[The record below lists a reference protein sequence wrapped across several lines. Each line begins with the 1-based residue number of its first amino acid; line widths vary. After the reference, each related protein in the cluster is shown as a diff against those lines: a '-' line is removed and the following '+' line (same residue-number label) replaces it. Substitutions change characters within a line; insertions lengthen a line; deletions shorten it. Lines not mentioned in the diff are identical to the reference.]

1 MKHGLFQR
9 SVSLLLALVMILGNV
24 PMNALAAEGE
34 ETTAP
39 ACEHSY
45 DAVTTDATCSQDGS
59 VVYTCA
65 CGDTYTET
73 IPATGEHAW
82 GDWTVTAEATYE
94 AAGLETRACGC
105 GATEEREIP
114 QLVAAHEHAWGDWT
128 VAAEATYEAA
138 GLETRTCECGETEN
152 REIPQLVK
160 VKAELSGNT
169 RKLYFLNTEAW
180 EEVHVFWSFEEEDFE
195 DVAFPGVTMEADE
208 DLENVFVVEL
218 PVEADAV
225 TFNDGVEVTEELKT
239 YERENGIE
247 AIHFFAAELSAE
259 LDYFSAA
266 EQVEDE
272 NNATEWLSYEDVLAA
287 WEAEIAEV
295 QTMIDALPTAFA
307 TQEEVDAFWTSTE
320 ALDAAIEALTEA
332 QQEKLDQSNYDAAI
346 DAAAAFVNPE
356 FEDATTLALSVA
368 VGGTATL
375 EKKDTSTVEYT
386 ELYNDSIATPSYWG
400 EGAIRYRVK
409 DSESWNKLTAASPKN
424 INLEHGVT
432 YEVQER
438 YTRVISEKFSDSY
451 YVTFKEYHNVTASM
465 DTSANAEGAGKVT
478 APGKVY
484 HNEQATIAVTDVDGY
499 KAELYNGD
507 VLATTLSD
515 EAGWTYTIAK
525 TDASAD
531 YTVKYVSEAAT
542 EYSASVTVV
551 NKDNAA
557 GEWGTASLNVDKG
570 IAGAQLVLTVE
581 PTAGSNSVKYTYEVA
596 VANGSYDASTG
607 KVAIE
612 GTGDVAI
619 TVTFSKDELK
629 ATGNDAVKFN
639 GYYADATA
647 LSNEQLA
654 QLKADILA
662 ALGVQHNGADV
673 AEATIE
679 YYPYAIVEGTLDLLG
694 NTGYT
699 SDLVALNGQAKDDYD
714 GWTGSV
720 FYQNFG
726 ERGLGED
733 NKEKVRIT
741 VGSLYIDAEIVLTE
755 SRSAM
760 NAIALSETSFT
771 VNDLDALKA
780 AVAAKVT
787 VNGAAVTGATVEL
800 IGAEALTTEA
810 KTYSAKITVPATAE
824 YLESE
829 KTMDVQAMVAT
840 YTVTWN
846 VDGAKTTKS
855 YAYGAAVEVPAAPE
869 KEGYTFK
876 EWTPAVNTTM
886 GGESVEYT
894 AVWQINTHK
903 VTWNVEG
910 EKTEVTCEYGATI
923 AAPENPTKDGHTFQ
937 GWNGYTA
944 GMSMPD
950 KDVEFTASFTIN
962 NYDITFISHDYPNGM
977 KLSVMYNVVPTN
989 HKDYQIPADYV
1000 AGDLYYVFDKWEPA
1014 VAPATANATY
1024 RAVYTN
1030 DAIFKVT
1037 FDVNGG
1043 VLTEENIARV
1053 RDGETVA
1060 AKEATREGYRFD
1072 GWYQG
1077 EAAYDFTALVT
1088 EDITLTAKWVKLV
1101 TVSFDVEGIEEQ
1113 TFDINGK
1120 AVKPADPAKDQAIF
1134 GGWYLGETEY
1144 DFATPVAENI
1154 TLNAQWIA
1162 DTNSNKVPDADET
1175 IQVTI
1180 VGNGAVNGKTESF
1193 TAVYDS
1199 VKEEKYALNI
1209 VPAME
1214 NGVSKSYVSSVQ
1226 ICGEEQTLTYHADYS
1241 VALAADKEKNEV
1253 LVTFADAGF
1262 TYDEDGE
1269 MRFYVG
1275 MEDPKYEALYNAVI
1289 TAPEYNETAVKSVK
1303 YLARPA
1309 ANYQMQVPVLFQ
1321 YTVPVFNYTIKIGGN
1336 VVDIDLDDAWLDVGE
1351 SFKTLTPEELQKQY
1365 DTEIQKIKDKIAG
1378 IDLSD
1383 WSNLEEKF
1391 KSISE
1396 ELTTLT
1402 NTIKNEAQYLGYHQF
1417 GASGLVDENG
1427 NAQEKLQ
1434 VIYENEA
1441 MRLVDENVYVTLVD
1455 DRMATVLTG
1464 GNVTVEYD
1472 EYTNADLLAAI
1483 QLTTEEGAA
1492 VDGAID
1498 IAVDMSGKAVGTYTY
1513 TVTYAGSW
1521 DYKPATATF
1530 TLTVI
1535 KAPSSTDIVN
1545 QTVTYGSAYSAA
1557 PVITNKHGQTI
1568 DLDAI
1573 EFFLGLDVADMDVDG
1588 DGVKGLEG
1596 RMQLIPT
1603 KDLQTIL
1610 AMVGLEEGAELNINQ
1625 LISALTNTGLLEQWG
1640 VSSEMVEA
1648 LKRVLDSINGVVE
1661 TNNLMITIGGT
1672 YPTDIG
1678 AYLHGAVTMDANY
1691 ETSFDVGY
1699 LIIKPDA
1706 QRAYLN
1712 WNYTDSNGI
1721 FTQQLLTSENL
1732 GASAYDDAA
1741 FTLRNETATAQ
1752 VQNLFLGF
1760 NENGEVILELFAQNS
1775 DPNAIAQALGNGGY
1789 TQVAFVAELGN
1800 ELYYAVPIARAFA
1813 IIPGVTKLDI
1823 IVDGQPS
1830 ADLYKTVFDNAPVDV
1845 TVNGDVPEGSQVK
1858 VHYYGIEANTHTYD
1872 SDVAPTHTGAY
1883 AVTAT
1888 LLARDGETGE
1898 LTTVGLDVAT
1908 IVIQPTE
1915 SAITMKEL
1923 QTVVFDGD
1931 YHNVA
1936 DTMEIAASSNVENLK
1951 PDTTV
1956 ITASIATDGS
1966 FSENGWAAVQGTVN
1980 VDFPRWMDEL
1990 IGKYAPSV
1998 KDGITLS
2005 ELEAKLLNKLPTIT
2019 DKLEE
2024 LGATNEMVNSTK
2036 NLLTNVS
2043 SLLEEM
2049 PADAVL
2055 SFKDDYEVLA
2065 VGTYA
2070 VAAVV
2075 TDSDH
2080 IPSVDAGLLV
2090 IVPDADQVFLDWD
2103 YHDENNIW
2111 SRELLS
2117 NVSINATAFNDK
2129 AFTEPNAQATAK
2141 ITYQFIGLDQDAGL
2155 KIYTDPAQLPNG
2167 IYTQIAYIELEVDSQ
2182 IVLSDIITR
2191 TIVIVP
2197 NMPELQIVDSRGAA
2211 QDKFEFTFDNE
2222 PVELYVNQN
2231 GTRIENEI
2239 RYIGLQTNGV
2249 EYDSTVAP
2257 VHAGAYAAIT
2267 VLKTQ
2272 ENVGMDVAL
2281 VTIAPAKSDIS
2292 VTGGTVAY
2300 NGKKQTATVKAE
2312 SPNSTVTS
2320 PDYTLISGTVDIS
2333 AGVQNVG
2340 LESLCGDV
2348 NIDLP
2353 NWLDDVLAETEFN
2366 RVDADVASVAKF
2378 ISTYRNDLL
2387 KLIPDQMLES
2397 AGLSTETVE
2406 AIMQKLNGGID
2417 ELLKV
2422 LDKLP
2427 DNVHL
2432 TFESNKGYTE
2442 LGSYFYYGI
2451 VTDSDHIPAAD
2462 TGLLV
2467 IVPAT
2472 ITADDVEVTS
2482 QHVYNGKE
2490 QTVTVEIK
2498 VGDKILEA
2506 GRDYEVTG
2514 NTATNAGEYVMTVIG
2529 KGNYAGELSV
2539 EWSIEKAPVEVT
2551 LSDMTKTYGDG
2562 DPTLTYT
2569 VKGLTDGDS
2578 AANLNIAATRK
2589 PGENVGTYVITATAE
2604 NANYNITIING
2615 TFTITKANAMVADA
2629 PAVKELTYTGEDQ
2642 LLVDAGRSNDGKL
2655 MYSLDQNGEYTENI
2669 PTGKDANEYTVWY
2682 YVAGD
2687 ANHEDSAKQSVKVII
2702 KSKSITDVA
2711 VSLDGKPTFNGTAY
2725 VQNVIVKDGE
2735 YVLNLN
2741 DYEIIGNTA
2750 TGAGKY
2756 TLTVKGK
2763 GNYAG
2768 EVKIEWSFG
2777 DGYPI
2782 YFQSGDANGM
2792 IHAETTVFVDDVAY
2806 VLDENCV
2813 AWAADKNRELAIGY
2827 VYKNSGNHI
2836 TDYAHSDT
2844 TKNMYIWDLQWN
2856 EETKS
2861 YKADRVEEL
2870 DNLLSFA
2877 GGSIWLGSDGVNGI
2891 RTYYSTTADTEAV
2904 KGAFR
2909 NLGYEVVTHGIVVGW
2924 ADKLNGSEPVPNG
2937 NNSASGH
2944 AVGNGTF
2951 YDEIYPA
2958 ADKYITP
2965 DLRARFYVE
2974 LKNIETSESKIIY
2987 SGSVERSIGYIAYQ
3001 NIGRVD
3007 AQYQPYVK
3015 AILDKAAAAGYTY
3028 GNY

>member
-1 MKHGLFQR
+1 MKHGMFQR

-195 DVAFPGVTMEADE
+195 DVAFPGVKMEADE

-346 DAAAAFVNPE
+346 DAAAAFTNPE
-356 FEDATTLALSVA
+356 FENATAWATKNLPLQDGKISYYDLLVTHGGASVKDALDTFRYMKPDGTYSQDFNATAILSTDEITLTAGEYIVQKKPFKFFGSANWENLNTLNVSIFHRVTVDVSNDQPIEGSGVKLNDQLKGDGEYIDVAPGANVTIEAVPVGDFIVTVTPEVINNIAESVVVRVIYGEPLKVTGDRKLKLNGYVAKNGLIDDYTARLENLKSNIVKAVRGEDATP
-368 VGGTATL
+368 
-375 EKKDTSTVEYT
+375 D
-386 ELYNDSIATPSYWG
+386 
-400 EGAIRYRVK
+400 
-409 DSESWNKLTAASPKN
+409 
-424 INLEHGVT
+424 
-432 YEVQER
+432 
-438 YTRVISEKFSDSY
+438 
-451 YVTFKEYHNVTASM
+451 
-465 DTSANAEGAGKVT
+465 
-478 APGKVY
+478 
-484 HNEQATIAVTDVDGY
+484 
-499 KAELYNGD
+499 
-507 VLATTLSD
+507 
-515 EAGWTYTIAK
+515 
-525 TDASAD
+525 D
-531 YTVKYVSEAAT
+531 YTVYAFVDPWTGVK
-542 EYSASVTVV
+542 EYYDVEGREIQYNPTLISVPTVGETGELQV
-551 NKDNAA
+551 KVVENA
-557 GEWGTASLNVDKG
+557 
-570 IAGAQLVLTVE
+570 
-581 PTAGSNSVKYTYEVA
+581 
-596 VANGSYDASTG
+596 TG
-607 KVAIE
+607 KIAFVNLE
-612 GTGDVAI
+612 TSEVRG
-619 TVTFSKDELK
+619 
-629 ATGNDAVKFN
+629 
-639 GYYADATA
+639 YADMN
-647 LSNEQLA
+647 LSQSDYNENTL
-654 QLKADILA
+654 
-662 ALGVQHNGADV
+662 ADV
-673 AEATIE
+673 I
-679 YYPYAIVEGTLDLLG
+679 
-694 NTGYT
+694 
-699 SDLVALNGQAKDDYD
+699 AKI
-714 GWTGSV
+714 
-720 FYQNFG
+720 
-726 ERGLGED
+726 
-733 NKEKVRIT
+733 KEKVEFA
-741 VGSLYIDAEIVLTE
+741 GQ
-755 SRSAM
+755 
-760 NAIALSETSFT
+760 
-771 VNDLDALKA
+771 
-780 AVAAKVT
+780 AVDVS
-787 VNGAAVTGATVEL
+787 VEL
-800 IGAEALTTEA
+800 DHNTALTTTKQNYTA
-810 KTYSAKITVPATAE
+810 TVYVANSKA
-824 YLESE
+824 YLETIETFNITADIS
-829 KTMDVQAMVAT
+829 T

-846 VDGAKTTKS
+846 VDGVKNEET
-855 YAYGAAVEVPAAPE
+855 YEYGATINTPDAPEKEGHTFKKWTPDVSTTMGGDNVEYTAVWEVNTHTVTWIVDGVETEETYEYGTTIKTPADPE
-869 KEGYTFK
+869 KEGYTFTGWSEFPTAMPDEDVEITASFK
-876 EWTPAVNTTM
+876 INQYKVIWEYKVVENGAVVTKTYEETLDYGSKITAYEVDRYYGVEEN
-886 GGESVEYT
+886 GESIRYYFMGWGLGSNPTVPANDVKYT
-894 AVWQINTHK
+894 ASYAPITVYEVKFDANGGSS
-903 VTWNVEG
+903 VESQYI
-910 EKTEVTCEYGATI
+910 EETELATK
-923 AAPENPTKDGHTFQ
+923 PENPT
-937 GWNGYTA
+937 
-944 GMSMPD
+944 
-950 KDVEFTASFTIN
+950 
-962 NYDITFISHDYPNGM
+962 
-977 KLSVMYNVVPTN
+977 
-989 HKDYQIPADYV
+989 
-1000 AGDLYYVFDKWEPA
+1000 
-1014 VAPATANATY
+1014 
-1024 RAVYTN
+1024 
-1030 DAIFKVT
+1030 
-1037 FDVNGG
+1037 
-1043 VLTEENIARV
+1043 
-1053 RDGETVA
+1053 
-1060 AKEATREGYRFD
+1060 RESYRFD
-1072 GWYQG
+1072 GWFDADGKVFNFENTQ
-1077 EAAYDFTALVT
+1077 VRS
-1088 EDITLTAKWVKLV
+1088 DITLTAKWVKLV
-1101 TVSFDVEGIEEQ
+1101 AVSFDVEGIPAQ
-1113 TFDINGK
+1113 TFDINGF
-1120 AVKPADPAKDQAIF
+1120 ATKPADPTKDQSIF

-1144 DFATPVAENI
+1144 DFATPVTEDISLTAK
-1154 TLNAQWIA
+1154 WI
-1162 DTNSNKVPDADET
+1162 DDVNSNKVPDADET

-1214 NGVSKSYVSSVQ
+1214 NGVSKSYVSSVK
-1226 ICGEEQTLTYHADYS
+1226 ICDVEQTLTYNADYS

-1351 SFKTLTPEELQKQY
+1351 SFETMTPEELQKQY

-1610 AMVGLEEGAELNINQ
+1610 AMVGLEEGAELNISD
-1625 LISALTNTGLLEQWG
+1625 LINALTNTGLLEQWG

-1661 TNNLMITIGGT
+1661 TNNLMITVGGT

-1760 NENGEVILELFAQNS
+1760 DENGEVILELFAQNS

-1789 TQVAFVAELGN
+1789 TQLAFVAEFGN
-1800 ELYYAVPIARAFA
+1800 EMYYAVPIARAFA

-1845 TVNGDVPEGSQVK
+1845 TVSGEIPEGSQVK
-1858 VHYYGIEANTHTYD
+1858 LHYYGIEANTHTYD

-1915 SAITMKEL
+1915 SAITTKEL

-1966 FSENGWAAVQGTVN
+1966 FSENGWAAAQGTVN

-1990 IGKYAPSV
+1990 IAKYAPSV

-2211 QDKFEFTFDNE
+2211 QDKFEFTFDNA
-2222 PVELYVNQN
+2222 PVELYVKQN
-2231 GTRIENEI
+2231 GQTIENQI

-2249 EYDSTVAP
+2249 EYDSTVPP

-2353 NWLDDVLAETEFN
+2353 NWLDNVLAKTEFN
-2366 RVDADVASVAKF
+2366 QVDADVASVAKF

-2387 KLIPDQMLES
+2387 KLIPEQMLES
-2397 AGLSTETVE
+2397 TGMSNETVE
-2406 AIMQKLNGGID
+2406 AIIQKLNGGID

-2427 DNVHL
+2427 DDVHL

-2467 IVPAT
+2467 IEPAA
-2472 ITADDVEVTS
+2472 ISDDDVEVTFKP
-2482 QHVYNGKE
+2482 VYNGKE
-2490 QTVTVEIK
+2490 QTVTVVVK
-2498 VGDKILEA
+2498 VGEKLLEE
-2506 GRDYEVTG
+2506 GKDYEVTD
-2514 NTATNAGEYVMTVIG
+2514 NAAINAGKYTLTVTG
-2529 KGNYAGELSV
+2529 KGNYTGKVTA
-2539 EWSIEKAPVEVT
+2539 EWAIEKASVTVT
-2551 LSDMTKTYGDG
+2551 LNDKTKTYGEKDT
-2562 DPTLTYT
+2562 DLTYT
-2569 VKGLTDGDS
+2569 VNGLAVGDF
-2578 AANLNIAATRK
+2578 AADLNIQATRK
-2589 PGENVGTYVITATAE
+2589 PGENVGEYAITATAK
-2604 NANYNITIING
+2604 NANYNITIIDG
-2615 TFTITKANAMVADA
+2615 TLTIEKADATVTINNASKVYGEEDPKFTATITGLKGDDKLNV
-2629 PAVKELTYTGEDQ
+2629 VFSRE
-2642 LLVDAGRSNDGKL
+2642 AG
-2655 MYSLDQNGEYTENI
+2655 Q
-2669 PTGKDANEYTVWY
+2669 
-2682 YVAGD
+2682 
-2687 ANHEDSAKQSVKVII
+2687 
-2702 KSKSITDVA
+2702 DV
-2711 VSLDGKPTFNGTAY
+2711 
-2725 VQNVIVKDGE
+2725 GE
-2735 YVLNLN
+2735 YV
-2741 DYEIIGNTA
+2741 ISA
-2750 TGAGKY
+2750 TIAADDAVAKNYNITIKTGI
-2756 TLTVKGK
+2756 LTITQKD
-2763 GNYAG
+2763 
-2768 EVKIEWSFG
+2768 ITTG

-2782 YFQSGDANGM
+2782 YFQPGDANGM
-2792 IHAETTVFVDDVAY
+2792 IKVGTTVYVDDVAY
-2806 VLDENCV
+2806 ILDENCV

-2827 VYKNSGNHI
+2827 VYKNSGNHT
-2836 TDYAHSDT
+2836 TDHAYSDT

-2909 NLGYEVVTHGIVVGW
+2909 NLGYEVVTHGVVVGW

-2937 NNSASGH
+2937 NNSAAGH
-2944 AVGNGTF
+2944 SAGNGTF

-3015 AILDKAAAAGYTY
+3015 AILDKAAAAGFTY
-3028 GNY
+3028 GG

>member
-1 MKHGLFQR
+1 MKHGMFQR

-114 QLVAAHEHAWGDWT
+114 QLVAAHEHAWGEWT

-272 NNATEWLSYEDVLAA
+272 DNATEWLSYEDVLAA

-295 QTMIDALPTAFA
+295 QTMIDALPTVFA
-307 TQEEVDAFWTSTE
+307 SEAEVDAFWTSTE

-332 QQEKLDQSNYDAAI
+332 QQDKLDQSNYDAAM
-346 DAAAAFVNPE
+346 DAAAAFANPE
-356 FEDATTLALSVA
+356 FDDAGTWAASNPTWDANATNPYIIHVAYGEADDITQGQLWDLLNALANKNSWTVVNGSTGLKGGYKYGEKQLTSIANTTNRNGDAGLSKDTVYTIQYCSKMGGFPLYKETWTTAGSFTVHEAEEAQTVTVDNNSFSVDYIESKGAAAQWSMLREEILKKVGTVKVNGTAVTDNISVQFHYKALGRDEYAELNAENASKYDNTQDKNTFHIGYGTATAAVITVTLNDPRETSSIQAKEGQKAQYYTQMDEQQTKAAIFNAIYDSSTPALSVDDA
-368 VGGTATL
+368 
-375 EKKDTSTVEYT
+375 TVEVYVDYKLGQAWVDVT
-386 ELYNDSIATPSYWG
+386 GEIA
-400 EGAIRYRVK
+400 
-409 DSESWNKLTAASPKN
+409 
-424 INLEHGVT
+424 
-432 YEVQER
+432 
-438 YTRVISEKFSDSY
+438 
-451 YVTFKEYHNVTASM
+451 
-465 DTSANAEGAGKVT
+465 
-478 APGKVY
+478 
-484 HNEQATIAVTDVDGY
+484 GY
-499 KAELYNGD
+499 KALD
-507 VLATTLSD
+507 VLGTTPKARIAFAGNDEYKPATSNEVTVTLED
-515 EAGWTYTIAK
+515 NRKDVTVAK
-525 TDASAD
+525 TAVTVSYQSATILEDMISQIGANYTGVSYLFADGLLANDPVTADALREAAAEAKD
-531 YTVKYVSEAAT
+531 NTLNVTVKLGQG
-542 EYSASVTVV
+542 
-551 NKDNAA
+551 D
-557 GEWGTASLNVDKG
+557 
-570 IAGAQLVLTVE
+570 AQYK
-581 PTAGSNSVKYTYEVA
+581 PC
-596 VANGSYDASTG
+596 
-607 KVAIE
+607 
-612 GTGDVAI
+612 
-619 TVTFSKDELK
+619 
-629 ATGNDAVKFN
+629 
-639 GYYADATA
+639 
-647 LSNEQLA
+647 
-654 QLKADILA
+654 
-662 ALGVQHNGADV
+662 
-673 AEATIE
+673 
-679 YYPYAIVEGTLDLLG
+679 
-694 NTGYT
+694 
-699 SDLVALNGQAKDDYD
+699 
-714 GWTGSV
+714 
-720 FYQNFG
+720 
-726 ERGLGED
+726 
-733 NKEKVRIT
+733 
-741 VGSLYIDAEIVLTE
+741 EI
-755 SRSAM
+755 
-760 NAIALSETSFT
+760 
-771 VNDLDALKA
+771 
-780 AVAAKVT
+780 KVT
-787 VNGAAVTGATVEL
+787 VSFSDAWYTVTWQNEDGTTLDTDDVLLNSTPAYTGETPTKAATAQYTYTHNGWTPAVAAVTGDASYTATFGATVNKYAVTFVDGNGET
-800 IGAEALTTEA
+800 IKEPEYNYGTAANAIAVPTTAA
-810 KTYSAKITVPATAE
+810 KADKVDE
-824 YLESE
+824 NGNV
-829 KTMDVQAMVAT
+829 MAT
-840 YTVTWN
+840 YTFTGWDKEIAEVTGN
-846 VDGAKTTKS
+846 ATYTATFDEIAKEYTIIFKSHDGEEKVTVVYGSVPEYTTPKD
-855 YAYGAAVEVPAAPE
+855 YE
-869 KEGYTFK
+869 EGDKFYTFK
-876 EWTPAVNTTM
+876 EWNPEVVAVT
-886 GGESVEYT
+886 G
-894 AVWQINTHK
+894 
-903 VTWNVEG
+903 
-910 EKTEVTCEYGATI
+910 
-923 AAPENPTKDGHTFQ
+923 
-937 GWNGYTA
+937 
-944 GMSMPD
+944 
-950 KDVEFTASFTIN
+950 
-962 NYDITFISHDYPNGM
+962 
-977 KLSVMYNVVPTN
+977 
-989 HKDYQIPADYV
+989 
-1000 AGDLYYVFDKWEPA
+1000 
-1014 VAPATANATY
+1014 NATY
-1024 RAVYTN
+1024 EAVYT
-1030 DAIFKVT
+1030 DAKIYKVT
-1037 FDVNGG
+1037 FNADGG
-1043 VLTEENIARV
+1043 SLNKDSIQRV
-1053 RDGETVA
+1053 IDGEKVSA
-1060 AKEATREGYRFD
+1060 LEATREGYRFD
-1072 GWYQG
+1072 GWLLNG
-1077 EAAYDFTALVT
+1077 EAYDFATAVT
-1088 EDITLTAKWVKLV
+1088 ADITLTAKWVKQV
-1101 TVSFDVEGIEEQ
+1101 TVSFDVEGIDAQ
-1113 TFDINGK
+1113 TFDINDV
-1120 AVKPADPAKDQAIF
+1120 ATKPEDPTKDQTIF

-1144 DFATPVAENI
+1144 DFATPVTEDISLTAK
-1154 TLNAQWIA
+1154 WI
-1162 DTNSNKVPDADET
+1162 DDVNSNKVPDADET

-1253 LVTFADAGF
+1253 LVTFAEAAF
-1262 TYDEDGE
+1262 TFDEDGQ

-1275 MEDPKYEALYNAVI
+1275 MEEPKYEALYNAVI

-1309 ANYQMQVPVLFQ
+1309 ATYQMQVPVIFE
-1321 YTVPVFNYTIKIGGN
+1321 YTVPIINYQIKIGGD
-1336 VVDIDLDDAWLDVGE
+1336 VVDVDLDDAWLDVGE
-1351 SFKTLTPEELQKQY
+1351 SFNTLTPEALQAQY
-1365 DTEIQKIKDKIAG
+1365 DTEIQKIKDKIAA

-1383 WSNLEEKF
+1383 ISWSNAWDKVQQF
-1391 KSISE
+1391 SVISE
-1396 ELTTLT
+1396 ELTTLI

-1610 AMVGLEEGAELNINQ
+1610 AMVGLEEGAELNISD
-1625 LISALTNTGLLEQWG
+1625 LINALTNTGLLEQWG

-1648 LKRVLDSINGVVE
+1648 LKGVLDSINGVVE

-1706 QRAYLN
+1706 QRTYLN

-1760 NENGEVILELFAQNS
+1760 DENGEVVLELFAQNS

-1789 TQVAFVAELGN
+1789 TQLAFVAEFGN
-1800 ELYYAVPIARAFA
+1800 EMYYAVPIARAFA

-1845 TVNGDVPEGSQVK
+1845 TVSGEIPEGSQVK
-1858 VHYYGIEANTHTYD
+1858 LHYYGIEANTHTYD

-1915 SAITMKEL
+1915 SAITTKEL

-1966 FSENGWAAVQGTVN
+1966 FSENGWAAAQGTVN

-1990 IGKYAPSV
+1990 IAKYAPSV

-2222 PVELYVNQN
+2222 PVELYVKQN
-2231 GTRIENEI
+2231 GQTIENQI

-2300 NGKKQTATVKAE
+2300 NGKEQTATVKAE

-2353 NWLDDVLAETEFN
+2353 NWLDNVLAKTEFN
-2366 RVDADVASVAKF
+2366 QVDADVASVAKF

-2387 KLIPDQMLES
+2387 KLIPEQMLES
-2397 AGLSTETVE
+2397 TGMSNETVE
-2406 AIMQKLNGGID
+2406 AIIQKLNGGID

-2427 DNVHL
+2427 DDVHL

-2467 IVPAT
+2467 IEPAA
-2472 ITADDVEVTS
+2472 ISDDDVEVTFKP
-2482 QHVYNGKE
+2482 VYNGKE
-2490 QTVTVEIK
+2490 QTVTVVVK
-2498 VGDKILEA
+2498 VGEKLLEE
-2506 GRDYEVTG
+2506 GKDYEVTD
-2514 NTATNAGEYVMTVIG
+2514 NAAINAGKYTLTVTG
-2529 KGNYAGELSV
+2529 KGNYTGKVTA
-2539 EWSIEKAPVEVT
+2539 EWAIEKASVTVT
-2551 LSDMTKTYGDG
+2551 LNDKTKTYGEKDT
-2562 DPTLTYT
+2562 DLTYT
-2569 VKGLTDGDS
+2569 VNGLAVGDF
-2578 AANLNIAATRK
+2578 AADLNIQATRK
-2589 PGENVGTYVITATAE
+2589 PGENVGEYAITATAK
-2604 NANYNITIING
+2604 NANYNITIIDG
-2615 TFTITKANAMVADA
+2615 TLTIEKADATVTINNASKVYGEEDPKFTATITGLKGDDKLNV
-2629 PAVKELTYTGEDQ
+2629 VFSRE
-2642 LLVDAGRSNDGKL
+2642 AG
-2655 MYSLDQNGEYTENI
+2655 Q
-2669 PTGKDANEYTVWY
+2669 
-2682 YVAGD
+2682 
-2687 ANHEDSAKQSVKVII
+2687 
-2702 KSKSITDVA
+2702 DV
-2711 VSLDGKPTFNGTAY
+2711 
-2725 VQNVIVKDGE
+2725 GE
-2735 YVLNLN
+2735 YV
-2741 DYEIIGNTA
+2741 ISA
-2750 TGAGKY
+2750 TIAADDAVAKNYNITIKTGI
-2756 TLTVKGK
+2756 LTITQKD
-2763 GNYAG
+2763 
-2768 EVKIEWSFG
+2768 ITTG

-2782 YFQSGDANGM
+2782 YFQPGDANGM
-2792 IHAETTVFVDDVAY
+2792 IKVGTTVYVDDVAY
-2806 VLDENCV
+2806 ILDENCV

-2827 VYKNSGNHI
+2827 VYKNSGNHT
-2836 TDYAHSDT
+2836 TDHAYSDT

-2909 NLGYEVVTHGIVVGW
+2909 NLGYEVVTHGVVVGW

-2937 NNSASGH
+2937 NNSAAGH
-2944 AVGNGTF
+2944 SAGNGTF

-3015 AILDKAAAAGYTY
+3015 AILDKAAAAGFTY
-3028 GNY
+3028 GG